1 MKPIKRLTV
10 DGVPLRFQLATCSA
24 EMIVVAQEKAAKLEL
39 PEQQVSIWSAFGQ
52 HLVSCLAAKPGL
64 RNDRTLQH
72 GSMLI

>member
-39 PEQQVSIWSAFGQ
+39 PEQQVS
-52 HLVSCLAAKPGL
+52 CLAAKPGL
-64 RNDRTLQH
+64 RNDRALQH